1 MKFLK
6 KLLIC
11 LTVVTA
17 GIGLAACSASSSG
30 SSDNLTGSAEK
41 IMNEIYEQIPED
53 QRPMMLMNTEIDS
66 ENVEYFLGT
75 SDLDFKEAIASEPAV
90 SSIAYSVVLVRMNKG
105 ADIEAAKTKIK
116 DSVDPRKWICVE
128 AETVKVVN
136 RGDVILL
143 IMASEKNAK
152 NVEEAFNKL

>member
-1 MKFLK
+1 
-6 KLLIC
+6 
-11 LTVVTA
+11 
-17 GIGLAACSASSSG
+17 
-30 SSDNLTGSAEK
+30 
-41 IMNEIYEQIPED
+41 MNRIYEQIPED
-53 QRPMMLMNTEIDS
+53 QRPMMLMNIEIDS
-66 ENVEYFLGT
+66 ENAESFLGT
-75 SDLDFKEAIASEPAV
+75 SDLDYKEAIASEPAV
-90 SSIAYSVVLVRMNKG
+90 SSIAYSVVLVRMNEG

-143 IMASEKNAK
+143 IMASADNAK

>member
-30 SSDNLTGSAEK
+30 SSENLSGSVEEL
-41 IMNEIYEQIPED
+41 MNRIYEQIPED
-53 QRPMMLMNTEIDS
+53 QRPMMLMNIEIDS
-66 ENVEYFLGT
+66 ENVESFLGT
-75 SDLDFKEAIASEPAV
+75 SDL
-90 SSIAYSVVLVRMNKG
+90 SSIAYSVVLVRMNEG

-143 IMASEKNAK
+143 IMASFDNAK

>member
-53 QRPMMLMNTEIDS
+53 QRPMMLMNAVIDS
-66 ENVEYFLGT
+66 ENAAYFLGT
-75 SDLDFKEAIASEPAV
+75 DDIDYKEAVASEPAV
-90 SSIAYSVVLVRMNKG
+90 SSIAYSVVMVRMNAG
-105 ADIEAAKTKIK
+105 ADIEKAKESIRN
-116 DSVDPRKWICVE
+116 SVDPCKWVCVE
-128 AETVKVVN
+128 AEKVEVLN

-143 IMASEKNAK
+143 IMSSEENVK
-152 NVEEAFNKL
+152 NVKQAFEKL